1 MADVEKS
8 TEISACESVND
19 ELSETLCN
27 AEADSDGGWHG
38 WLSVFGAF
46 LALYCTFG
54 QLNAFG
60 TFQTWYGD
68 HQLRHLAP
76 STISWIGSLQLWVF
90 FFSGG
95 IIGRI
100 FDARGPRMLML
111 CGSAILVASIML
123 TSISTRFWHY
133 ILCQGI
139 LFGLGVG
146 LVFYPSVAVVSTRF
160 KRYRA
165 TALGIAMAGS
175 GSGGVVYPIMF
186 RRLFDQVGFPW
197 AVRISGFVC
206 LALCGIALATVT
218 MPLPLRRT
226 RRPWFELETLKDRRF
241 ILLLIASVFIAFG
254 LFIPNFYIVD
264 YAVAHG
270 ISPTTAFYVLAIM
283 NAGSV
288 PGRLLPPF
296 ASDTLGRF
304 NLMVPCVF
312 LAGLLVLLLWTLA
325 KNLAAIIMFSLLFGF
340 CSGGFNALII
350 SCVAQISE
358 DSQIGTRVGILY
370 TVISFPSLGG
380 GPAAGAL
387 LSYSHGSYIGTIV
400 LSGSTILVG
409 SLLMLCARLKI
420 DGRWIARV

>member
-1 MADVEKS
+1 
-8 TEISACESVND
+8 
-19 ELSETLCN
+19 
-27 AEADSDGGWHG
+27 
-38 WLSVFGAF
+38 
-46 LALYCTFG
+46 
-54 QLNAFG
+54 
-60 TFQTWYGD
+60 
-68 HQLRHLAP
+68 
-76 STISWIGSLQLWVF
+76 
-90 FFSGG
+90 
-95 IIGRI
+95 
-100 FDARGPRMLML
+100 
-111 CGSAILVASIML
+111 
-123 TSISTRFWHY
+123 
-133 ILCQGI
+133 
-139 LFGLGVG
+139 
-146 LVFYPSVAVVSTRF
+146 
-160 KRYRA
+160 
-165 TALGIAMAGS
+165 
-175 GSGGVVYPIMF
+175 
-186 RRLFDQVGFPW
+186 
-197 AVRISGFVC
+197 
-206 LALCGIALATVT
+206 

-241 ILLLIASVFIAFG
+241 ILLLIASVFIAFGALKWLGWCPLNAESLLG

-370 TVISFPSLGG
+370 TVISFP
-380 GPAAGAL
+380 
-387 LSYSHGSYIGTIV
+387 
-400 LSGSTILVG
+400 
-409 SLLMLCARLKI
+409 
-420 DGRWIARV
+420 